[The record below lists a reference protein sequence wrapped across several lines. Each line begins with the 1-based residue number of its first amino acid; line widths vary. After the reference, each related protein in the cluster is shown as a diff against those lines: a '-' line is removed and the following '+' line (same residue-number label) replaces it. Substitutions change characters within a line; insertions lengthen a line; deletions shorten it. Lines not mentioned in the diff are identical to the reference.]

1 MSGLNPQAVANA
13 LTEGVGIAM
22 ESNGIWISHCAEPK
36 VKNSCYFED
45 TWQIGRIAWGLKIDY
60 SGDWKDSW
68 TPKLLQGEQD
78 ALDMIE
84 GEKALLKQE
93 QETEQKYC
101 YKRENG
107 YVCNKPLPCPV
118 HAEKKDK

>member
-1 MSGLNPQAVANA
+1 MGLTPRQVANA
-13 LTEGVGIAM
+13 LKEGVGIAM
-22 ESNGIWISHCAEPK
+22 DKDGDWFAYDEEPEYIYAEDEGFATGFICAIGEGI
-36 VKNSCYFED
+36 
-45 TWQIGRIAWGLKIDY
+45 KIDY